1 MKRILSILL
10 ASAMLCS
17 LLSIL
22 GGAEAESK
30 EAVTSVQNRLE
41 RVLQEYPH
49 GTKWMG
55 GDECYGFAQF
65 VVNEVFGKKDK
76 QERAWWQWVKG
87 NQDNRK
93 LVGMEVVGDVLN
105 KGFRESELYAVLL
118 QARPGDVI
126 QCTGN
131 GNKLGDGV
139 IMHSMIV
146 YSVNINKKHPENSK
160 IVIYDNNFSPKQ
172 PDDTIRLWDAKTFKS
187 YYTNVKNRGKLAL
200 LRADNYDERDQT
212 PYLFIPTHLTIA
224 SENEKTLN
232 PVISPAQA
240 YSDYQNGLQWSS
252 SEPSVATVDANGKI
266 HALKAGSTKI
276 TVKTADQKYSG
287 SCKVTVVDL
296 GKPTTFGLSLEKE
309 AIKITWSG
317 LTKTVQVSE
326 KDVYTKKESMLQ
338 RREVDG
344 KWVDLK
350 TGLTK
355 SSYTDKTAEDGK
367 LYEYRM
373 RTKYEHTYTAKKGT
387 RTEAVWSAW
396 CLSSRDGIPPVAP
409 KTITLTCT
417 EKGISVNWS
426 ASKNATEYAVLRKQ
440 DNGSWEVLSYVTGES
455 YQDKTVKQGKTY
467 QYAIRARGGIG
478 WGTAGFSSTVV
489 YTATSG
495 QGSGRHG

>member
-10 ASAMLCS
+10 ASIMLCS

-41 RVLQEYPH
+41 RVLQEYPR
-49 GTKWMG
+49 GTKWTSG
-55 GDECYGFAQF
+55 GQCYGFAQF

-76 QERAWWQWVKG
+76 QERAWWQWVNG

-93 LVGMEVVGDVLN
+93 LVGMKVVDKVLD
-105 KGFRESELYAVLL
+105 KGFKKKDLYDLL
-118 QARPGDVI
+118 KQAKPGDVI
-126 QCTGN
+126 QCTG
-131 GNKLGDGV
+131 DGEATGHV
-139 IMHSMIV
+139 LHSMIV
-146 YSVNINKKHPENSK
+146 YSVSLNKKQPEASE
-160 IVIYDNNFSPKQ
+160 IVIYDNNWGKPKNNNI
-172 PDDTIRLWDAKTFKS
+172 IRLWKPETFET
-187 YYTNVKNRGKLAL
+187 YYGDVKNRGKLAL

-296 GKPTTFGLSLEKE
+296 GKPTTFGLSAEKE

-355 SSYTDKTAEDGK
+355 SSYTDKTAEGGK

-387 RTEAVWSAW
+387 RTETVWSAW

-417 EKGISVNWS
+417 EKGIIVNWS

-455 YQDKTVKQGKTY
+455 YQDKTVKPGKTY
-467 QYAIRARGGIG
+467 QYAIRARGEIG